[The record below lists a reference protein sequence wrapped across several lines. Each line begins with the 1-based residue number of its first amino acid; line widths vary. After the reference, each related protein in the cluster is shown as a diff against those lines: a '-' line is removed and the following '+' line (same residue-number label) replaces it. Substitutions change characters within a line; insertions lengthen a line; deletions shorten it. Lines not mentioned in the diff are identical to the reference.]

1 MALTRNKVN
10 ALNVLGLRKLKH
22 LPPNFARMTIPLEY
36 IHKMRD
42 IDKWMYNNLDSRYCI
57 RTVQGVDDNN
67 KLVMMTE
74 IGIEDPKELTYFSL
88 SCPYLHN

>member
-1 MALTRNKVN
+1 MALARNKVN

-22 LPPNFARMTIPLEY
+22 IPPNFAKMEIPFDR
-36 IHKMRD
+36 ISDIKN

-57 RTVQGVDDNN
+57 RTTQSVNDSN
-67 KLVMMTE
+67 KIVSVIE
-74 IGIEDPKELTYFSL
+74 IGIEDAKELTFLSL